1 MFSFRRRRRNIKRL
15 ARIAQVAVKHG
26 FGYFLEKFELVPPG
40 RKKHQPLEREKAG
53 QRLRLLLE
61 DLGPTFVKI
70 GQLLSVRPDLI
81 PPDIIFELEKLQDR
95 VPPFSYDEVREI
107 FRKDFEKEIDEVFTR
122 FEVQPVA
129 SASIGQVH
137 LAYLEDGQKVAV
149 KVQRPGARELIEADI
164 DLLFFVANRVRER
177 VGFIDVL
184 GLTQEMADSLQR
196 ELDYRI
202 EARHIDRF
210 RHNFRDDALIKIP
223 LVYWPY
229 TSRRVLT
236 MECIDGTKVSDLAT
250 PEKLGI
256 NTYDL
261 AVHGARAFMKQVLE
275 DGFFHG
281 DLHPAN
287 ILITPDGKIAYLDF
301 GIVGRVS
308 EEDRETIAQILMGI
322 IRQDADLIVEKLADL
337 GVKVSR
343 ERVPQMREE
352 LRDIIDHYYGRT
364 LGEVQIDVIGREFLS
379 LIYRHKIRIP
389 KDYALL
395 VKALVTIEGVAKKLY
410 PQINILEVARPYV
423 TQLIRQK
430 YGPTRLLKH
439 WLEESE
445 IYAWQLID
453 LTRQIHAVLSSL
465 RRGEF
470 QIRYQHQGLEKV
482 SDSIKQSSKLVA
494 MVFLFGALVLALPLF
509 IYLSSFST
517 IYIFLGF
524 IILGLFLLIFYFI
537 LRS

>member
-1 MFSFRRRRRNIKRL
+1 MLSLKRRRRNIKRL
-15 ARIAQVAVKHG
+15 AKITQVAVKHG
-26 FGYFLEKFELVPPG
+26 FGYFLVRFELVSSRLKQP
-40 RKKHQPLEREKAG
+40 PLESEKMG

-70 GQLLSVRPDLI
+70 GQLLSVRPDLVS
-81 PPDIIFELEKLQDR
+81 PDIIFELEKLQDK
-95 VPPFSYDEVREI
+95 VLPFSFDEVRQI
-107 FRKDFEKEIDEVFTR
+107 FREDFEKEINEVFSR
-122 FEVQPVA
+122 FEAKPIA

-149 KVQRPGARELIEADI
+149 KVQRPEARELIEADI
-164 DLLFFVANRVRER
+164 DLLFFVANRVREK

-184 GLTQEMADSLQR
+184 GLTQEMADSLHR

-202 EARHIDRF
+202 EARYIDRF
-210 RHNFRDDALIKIP
+210 RHNFRDDSLVKIP

-236 MECIDGTKVSDLAT
+236 MEYVDGTKVSDLAT

-256 NTYDL
+256 DTYDL

-287 ILITPDGKIAYLDF
+287 ILITPDGRIAYLDF
-301 GIVGRVS
+301 GIVGQVP
-308 EEDRETIAQILMGI
+308 EEARETIAQILMGI
-322 IRQDADLIVEKLADL
+322 IRQDAELIVEKLAEL
-337 GVKVSR
+337 GVKIPR
-343 ERVPQMREE
+343 ELIPQMREE

-379 LIYRHKIRIP
+379 LIYRNKIRIP

-423 TQLIRQK
+423 TQLIREK

-453 LTRQIHAVLSSL
+453 VPRQIHAVLSSL

-482 SDSIKQSSKLVA
+482 ADSIKQSSKLVA
-494 MVFLFGALVLALPLF
+494 MAFLFGAFVLGLPLF
-509 IYLSSFST
+509 IYLASFSAFFV
-517 IYIFLGF
+517 FLGF
-524 IILGLFLLIFYFI
+524 IILALFLLIFYFI

>member
-1 MFSFRRRRRNIKRL
+1 MFSFKRRRRNIKRL
-15 ARIAQVAVKHG
+15 AKITQVAIKHG

-40 RKKHQPLEREKAG
+40 RKHQPLETEKAG

-81 PPDIIFELEKLQDR
+81 PPDIVFELEKLQDK
-95 VPPFSYDEVREI
+95 VPPFSFDEVKEI
-107 FRKDFEKEIDEVFTR
+107 FREEFDKEINEIFNQ
-122 FEVQPVA
+122 FEAKPVA

-137 LAYLEDGQKVAV
+137 LAYLDGQKVAV
-149 KVQRPGARELIEADI
+149 KVQRSAARELIEADI
-164 DLLFFVANRVRER
+164 DLLFFVANRIRER

-196 ELDYRI
+196 ELDYRV

-210 RHNFRDDALIKIP
+210 RHNFRDDPLIKIP
-223 LVYWPY
+223 VVYWPY

-236 MECIDGTKVSDLAT
+236 MECIEGTKVSDLAT

-256 NTYDL
+256 DTYAL

-322 IRQDADLIVEKLADL
+322 IRQDTELIVEKLAEL
-337 GVKVSR
+337 GVRIPR
-343 ERVPQMREE
+343 EQIPRMREE
-352 LRDIIDHYYGRT
+352 LKDIIDHYYGRT

-379 LIYRHKIRIP
+379 LIYRNKIRIP

-423 TQLIRQK
+423 TQLIREK
-430 YGPTRLLKH
+430 YGPTRFLKH

-445 IYAWQLID
+445 SYAWQLID
-453 LTRQIHAVLSSL
+453 LPRQIHAVLSNL

-494 MVFLFGALVLALPLF
+494 MTFLFGTLVLALPLF
-509 IYLSSFST
+509 IYLSSVST
-517 IYIFLGF
+517 FYIFLGF
-524 IILGLFLLIFYFI
+524 LILALFSLIFYAVW
-537 LRS
+537 RS